1 MNTLKTTFL
10 LGALTGL
17 LIVFGGAVAGNQG
30 MFVGLMIAAIM
41 NMLTYWFSDKIVLAM
56 YGAQAISP
64 QDAPAF
70 HKTVQQLAQKGRIP
84 VPRIYIIPSQSPN
97 AFATGRNPANA
108 AVAVTEGALRLL
120 NENELEG
127 VLAHELSHI
136 KNQDT
141 LIGAIAATLAGAIT
155 ILARLASYALYFGA
169 GGRNNEDRGSN
180 PLALLL
186 MAVLAPLAATII
198 QLAISRGREYM
209 ADASGARMAGSP
221 DGLANAL
228 KKLSAYSERVPMN
241 AGPSTAHL
249 FIVSPL
255 SGGGIV
261 SLFSTHPPIEKR
273 IERLMSGEYLKD

>member
-1 MNTLKTTFL
+1 MNTLKTTIL

-17 LIVFGGAVAGNQG
+17 LIVFGGAAAGNQG
-30 MFVGLMIAAIM
+30 MFVGLMIAALM

-56 YGAQAISP
+56 YGARAISP
-64 QDAPAF
+64 QDAPDLY
-70 HKTVQQLAQKGRIP
+70 KIVQQLAQKGRIP

-97 AFATGRNPANA
+97 AFATGRNPGNA

-120 NENELEG
+120 NEDEIEG
-127 VLAHELSHI
+127 VLAHELSHV

-155 ILARLASYALYFGA
+155 ILARFASYAFYFGA
-169 GGRNNEDRGSN
+169 GGRSDEERGSN

-186 MAVLAPLAATII
+186 MAVLAPLAAVII

-209 ADASGARMAGSP
+209 ADSSGARMAGSP

-228 KKLSAYSERVPMN
+228 KKLSAYSQRIPMG
-241 AGPSTAHL
+241 AAPSTAHL

-273 IERLMSGEYLKD
+273 IERLLSGEYLKD

>member
-1 MNTLKTTFL
+1 MNTLKTTIL

-17 LIVFGGAVAGNQG
+17 LIVFGGAVSGQQG
-30 MFVGLMIAAIM
+30 MIAGLAIAALM

-56 YGAQAISP
+56 YGAQKISA
-64 QDAPAF
+64 QDAPDL
-70 HKTVQQLAQKGRIP
+70 HKIVQQLAQKGRIP
-84 VPRIYIIPSQSPN
+84 VPPIYLIPSQSPN
-97 AFATGRNPANA
+97 AFATGRNPSNA

-120 NENELEG
+120 NEDEIEG
-127 VLAHELSHI
+127 VLAHELSHV

-155 ILARLASYALYFGA
+155 ILARFASYAFYFGS
-169 GGRNNEDRGSN
+169 GGRSDEERGSN

-186 MAVLAPLAATII
+186 MAVLAPLAAVII

-209 ADASGARMAGSP
+209 ADSSGARMAGSP

-228 KKLSAYSERVPMN
+228 KKLSAYSQRIPMG
-241 AGPSTAHL
+241 AAPSTAHL

-273 IERLMSGEYLKD
+273 IERLMSGDYLKD